1 MQNKDDKN
9 FGNASSDKIARFY
22 SNIARNVRILRE
34 GKGISQLDLAL
45 EIGIKSVAFYS
56 NCECSRYGKHFNLE
70 HIYKLS
76 KALQVPI
83 CELFRDCDSSEI
95 CANLIENGECGEN

>member
-9 FGNASSDKIARFY
+9 FGNVECDEIARFY

-56 NCECSRYGKHFNLE
+56 NCECNRCGKHFNLE

-83 CELFRDCDSSEI
+83 YELFRDCEWSAICENLPSES
-95 CANLIENGECGEN
+95 NESK

>member
-1 MQNKDDKN
+1 MQNNDDKN
-9 FGNASSDKIARFY
+9 FGNAERDEIARFY

-34 GKGISQLDLAL
+34 SKGISQLDLAL

-56 NCECSRYGKHFNLE
+56 NCECNRYGKHFNLE
-70 HIYKLS
+70 HIYKLA

-83 CELFRDCDSSEI
+83 VELFRDCDASEI
-95 CANLIENGECGEN
+95 CALLGENGECVDS

>member
-1 MQNKDDKN
+1 MQNNDDKN
-9 FGNASSDKIARFY
+9 FGNASSDEIARFY

-56 NCECSRYGKHFNLE
+56 NCECNRYGKHFNLE